1 MGNILHELGGINILD
16 LFATVWF
23 MHIHAIFT
31 DIQSV
36 SIDTMCFKKI
46 QTPDSISLT
55 RNHEVLKYCI
65 NKNQLVNN
73 NSAQAPFATRT
84 VYRAWAALEGFFRG
98 LKHFPTGRGRA
109 HLQPQKNNCTIGAT
123 DKITCL
129 GKMPSPNVGGLLS
142 VLHVL
147 NLWGIGF
154 GGPLSVMKVPWAAS
168 KFKTTSYY
176 PVHSL
181 ILSATHIQVFKHIVH
196 SQVQHGTTN
205 VVNTRK
211 QICTYIYTE
220 LNKEDIHSIFGEQ
233 LYYNL
238 ISWQST
244 FQISSINSDYHPKN
258 RETTFDTSCL

>member
-129 GKMPSPNVGGLLS
+129 GKMPSPNVGGSPISFACFEFMGYRFWGSPIGYEGSLSSFKVQDNFLLPCS
-142 VLHVL
+142 ST
-147 NLWGIGF
+147 NLVGY
-154 GGPLSVMKVPWAAS
+154 SH
-168 KFKTTSYY
+168 TS
-176 PVHSL
+176 
-181 ILSATHIQVFKHIVH
+181 I
-196 SQVQHGTTN
+196 
-205 VVNTRK
+205 
-211 QICTYIYTE
+211 
-220 LNKEDIHSIFGEQ
+220 
-233 LYYNL
+233 
-238 ISWQST
+238 
-244 FQISSINSDYHPKN
+244 
-258 RETTFDTSCL
+258 